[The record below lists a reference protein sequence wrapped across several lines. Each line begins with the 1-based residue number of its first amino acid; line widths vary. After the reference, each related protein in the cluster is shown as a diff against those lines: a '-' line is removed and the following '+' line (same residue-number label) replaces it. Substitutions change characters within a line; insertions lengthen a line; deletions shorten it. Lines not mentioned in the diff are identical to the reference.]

1 MFLHCT
7 KCGLLNHL
15 GLSFG
20 RFSRHKIKFC
30 CCEYLFFLL
39 LLLLVLLQFLFSFPF
54 HLYLKFVFFFV
65 YRCTE
70 QQHRR
75 GVCMQYI
82 YSLCMRIIALCSSDF
97 YLFTYAS
104 SVELSCVIHFIM
116 VLSIY
121 QFQIRPHLPSL
132 VFLYLLSTFML
143 MNCNSVYYC
152 KVIFILKKKEH

>member
-1 MFLHCT
+1 
-7 KCGLLNHL
+7 
-15 GLSFG
+15 
-20 RFSRHKIKFC
+20 
-30 CCEYLFFLL
+30 
-39 LLLLVLLQFLFSFPF
+39 
-54 HLYLKFVFFFV
+54 
-65 YRCTE
+65 
-70 QQHRR
+70 
-75 GVCMQYI
+75 
-82 YSLCMRIIALCSSDF
+82 MRIIALCSSDF

-152 KVIFILKKKEH
+152 KVIFILKKRTLNLEKNNLWLPVRLNQAQCRRETCNQLHVCKFEKTKNNFKSQMERSEKENWNHKQTKVKGMPIPVLLTQDAYKTNSITNR